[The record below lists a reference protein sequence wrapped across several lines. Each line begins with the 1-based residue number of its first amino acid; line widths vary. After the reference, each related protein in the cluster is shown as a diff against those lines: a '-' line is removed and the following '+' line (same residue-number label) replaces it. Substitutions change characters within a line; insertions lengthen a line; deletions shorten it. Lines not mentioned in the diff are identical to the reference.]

1 MTPDQL
7 DADRRALM
15 LQMRDKRGSEEVMD
29 RAFAHVIVAVQH
41 TLKISPRLNQLMAVR
56 AMLAGQFVELATGE
70 GKTLCAAMT
79 AGVAGLSGTPV
90 HVLTANDYLAHR
102 DASSLDRFYQF
113 LGLNVASV
121 VSTADIDQRRAAYRA
136 DVVYVTAKQ
145 AAFDWLNDSLQVGSD
160 QSAYTS
166 LLNVIMKSPDD
177 STHQPMLRGLCL
189 AIVDEADSL
198 LIDEARVPL
207 ILAACRSSDS
217 NEHVEAVIALG
228 LAEKLTEG
236 VDYKVLPTTRHVQ
249 ITEAGQKALANV
261 SANIAHS
268 WRSSRFREER
278 VNQALSALHAY
289 QLDRDYIVAEGQL
302 VLTDPHTGRPTP
314 DRRLPHGVHLLLE
327 LKEKCRPSAEHETVA
342 RTSFPQFYRR
352 YRELVGISGTL
363 HEVASEIHDSYG
375 CSIVRAEAHCQSQ
388 RIDDASQ
395 VFLDRGTQLRTMV
408 EDVSKRN
415 LLGQPVLVCT
425 RSVEQSLGVSAFLTA
440 HGLPHQVLNAYQDA
454 TEAAIVAG
462 AGQAA
467 CITVATNMA
476 GRGTDISLD
485 AKSREAGGLH
495 VVSLAFNDAR
505 RLDRQLAGRAARQ
518 GEPGSFQQL
527 YCLDDAFL
535 LDAMPSTVLRLARL
549 CVGRGWNTC
558 ALVLIRAVQARTEYQ
573 HRTER
578 IQLSNSRESLDKT
591 LAFCGQTN

>member
-1 MTPDQL
+1 
-7 DADRRALM
+7 
-15 LQMRDKRGSEEVMD
+15 
-29 RAFAHVIVAVQH
+29 
-41 TLKISPRLNQLMAVR
+41 
-56 AMLAGQFVELATGE
+56 
-70 GKTLCAAMT
+70 
-79 AGVAGLSGTPV
+79 
-90 HVLTANDYLAHR
+90 
-102 DASSLDRFYQF
+102 
-113 LGLNVASV
+113 
-121 VSTADIDQRRAAYRA
+121 
-136 DVVYVTAKQ
+136 
-145 AAFDWLNDSLQVGSD
+145 
-160 QSAYTS
+160 
-166 LLNVIMKSPDD
+166 
-177 STHQPMLRGLCL
+177 
-189 AIVDEADSL
+189 
-198 LIDEARVPL
+198 
-207 ILAACRSSDS
+207 LAACRSSDS

-327 LKEKCRPSAEHETVA
+327 LKEKCRPSAEHE
-342 RTSFPQFYRR
+342 
-352 YRELVGISGTL
+352 
-363 HEVASEIHDSYG
+363 
-375 CSIVRAEAHCQSQ
+375 
-388 RIDDASQ
+388 
-395 VFLDRGTQLRTMV
+395 
-408 EDVSKRN
+408 
-415 LLGQPVLVCT
+415 
-425 RSVEQSLGVSAFLTA
+425 
-440 HGLPHQVLNAYQDA
+440 
-454 TEAAIVAG
+454 
-462 AGQAA
+462 
-467 CITVATNMA
+467 
-476 GRGTDISLD
+476 
-485 AKSREAGGLH
+485 
-495 VVSLAFNDAR
+495 FNDAR

-578 IQLSNSRESLDKT
+578 IPTDR
-591 LAFCGQTN
+591 